1 MLTFPVASANYNNTV
16 WNAGCATNG
25 FCGTASDSQSG
36 IASVA
41 ISIRQGTGNYW
52 NGASFGSATEFMLNT
67 TMAAD
72 DVSWSYTFAGAS
84 FPADG
89 NYTVRVVSTDNGGN
103 AESPGVSAT
112 FKMDRTA
119 PTSGV
124 LALNSV
130 TPAGSAY
137 LGGTTVWYRGV
148 QSGGGNFRLRNT
160 VTDDVGGS
168 GPGGS
173 RTNALG
179 GTTTGWTHTASTVAT
194 PAGGPYDSNTFTW
207 TQNTTSSPTEAVDA
221 LDLATNA
228 LALSTLTFSDDSSTN
243 APTVTFPV
251 DTSSYNTAGW
261 NAGCSTGP
269 GDLCGTSND
278 SSKSGIAAVD
288 VSIRQGA
295 GNYWNGASFGSGSE
309 VWNAATGTTT
319 WSLGFAGSNFPA
331 DGTYNFRVRSTD
343 NVGNTAIGTF
353 AITIDT
359 GTPAAPSS
367 LASTPTSPANNND
380 PRITGTAEA
389 GSTVN
394 IYATSDC
401 SGGSVASGTAAA
413 FSSPGLNPA
422 DIADNSTTSYTATAT
437 DAAGNQSSCS
447 SSISYVEDSAAPSAP
462 SSLGSTPAS
471 PANNNDPRITGT
483 AEAGSTV
490 NIYATSDCSGGS
502 VASGTAAAFGGAGL
516 NPPDIA
522 DNSTTSYTATRDRR
536 RPATS
541 RPAPRRSPTSRTR
554 PPPAAPSALG
564 TTPASPANN
573 NDPRI
578 TGTAEAGSTV
588 NIYAT
593 NDCTGGSVASGT
605 AAAFGGAGLNPPDIA
620 DNSTTSYTARRPTPP
635 ATSQPARRR
644 SPTSRTRPPRAHR
657 PRSARPPPP
666 RRTTTTPASP
676 APPRPAPPSTSTRPT
691 TAPAAPSPPAP
702 PQPSAAQGSTRP
714 TSPTTPPPRTPRRA
728 TDAAGNQSGL
738 LLRRSPTS
746 RTRPPRAHRPRSRT
760 TPASPA
766 NNNDPRDHR
775 HRRGRLDRQRL
786 RDHRLHRRLR
796 RLRHRRS
803 LRRRRPQPARRRR
816 QLARPRTPRRATD
829 AAGNQ
834 SPCSSAISYVEDS
847 AAPVAPSALGTTPA
861 SPANNND
868 PRVTGTAE
876 AGSTVNVYATNDCTG
891 GSVASGTA
899 AAFGGAGLNPRR
911 RRRQLHDLVHRAG
924 HRRRRQPVRLLVRR
938 SPTSRT
944 RLRPSAP
951 SSLSTDP
958 GLARRTTTTRAI
970 TGTAEAG
977 STVNVYATNDCTGGS
992 VASGTAAA
1000 FGGAGLNPRR
1010 RRRQLHHLVHRDA
1023 PPTPRATSP
1032 AARPPS
1038 PTSRTPPRRAR
1049 RPRSRPPR
1057 PPRRT
1062 TTTRA

>member
-1 MLTFPVASANYNNTV
+1 MANSLSITLPAVTANSLRIGVGAISRNNTFPATCAAGAGCPSASRSNNATGAIASGVYDGFAAGGSTILTTGTAERNAGQSISVTADATAPNTSVLTFPVASANYNNTV

-52 NGASFGSATEFMLNT
+52 NGASFGSAAEFMLNT

-72 DVSWSYTFAGAS
+72 DASWSYTFAGAS

-103 AESPGVSAT
+103 AETPGVSAT
-112 FKMDRTA
+112 FKIDRTA

-148 QSGGGNFRLRNT
+148 QSGGGNFKLRNT
-160 VTDDVGGS
+160 VTDNVGGS

-207 TQNTTSSPTEAVDA
+207 VQNTTSSPTEAVDA
-221 LDLATNA
+221 LDLATNS

-295 GNYWNGASFGSGSE
+295 GNYWNGATFGSGSE

-367 LASTPTSPANNND
+367 LASTP
-380 PRITGTAEA
+380 
-389 GSTVN
+389 
-394 IYATSDC
+394 
-401 SGGSVASGTAAA
+401 
-413 FSSPGLNPA
+413 
-422 DIADNSTTSYTATAT
+422 
-437 DAAGNQSSCS
+437 
-447 SSISYVEDSAAPSAP
+447 
-462 SSLGSTPAS
+462 AS

-490 NIYATSDCSGGS
+490 NIYATSDCTGGS
-502 VASGTAAAFGGAGL
+502 VASGTAAAFGGPGL

-522 DNSTTSYTATRDRR
+522 DNSTTSYTATATDAAGNSRR
-536 RPATS
+536 
-541 RPAPRRSPTSRTR
+541 APRRSPTSRTR
-554 PPPAAPSALG
+554 PRQSRRPRSARRPPPRRTTTTRGSPAPPRPARPSTSTRPTTAPAAPSPPAPPQPSAAPG
-564 TTPASPANN
+564 STRPTSPTTPRPRTPRGQPTRPATSPAA
-573 NDPRI
+573 PRRSRTSRTRLLRSRPRRSARPPPRPRTTTTRAI

-588 NIYAT
+588 NVYAT

-605 AAAFGGAGLNPPDIA
+605 AAAFGGAGLNPA
-620 DNSTTSYTARRPTPP
+620 DVTDNTTTSYTAK
-635 ATSQPARRR
+635 
-644 SPTSRTRPPRAHR
+644 
-657 PRSARPPPP
+657 
-666 RRTTTTPASP
+666 
-676 APPRPAPPSTSTRPT
+676 
-691 TAPAAPSPPAP
+691 
-702 PQPSAAQGSTRP
+702 
-714 TSPTTPPPRTPRRA
+714 A
-728 TDAAGNQSGL
+728 TDAAGNQSG
-738 LLRRSPTS
+738 
-746 RTRPPRAHRPRSRT
+746 
-760 TPASPA
+760 
-766 NNNDPRDHR
+766 
-775 HRRGRLDRQRL
+775 
-786 RDHRLHRRLR
+786 
-796 RLRHRRS
+796 
-803 LRRRRPQPARRRR
+803 
-816 QLARPRTPRRATD
+816 
-829 AAGNQ
+829 
-834 SPCSSAISYVEDS
+834 CSSAVAYVEDS
-847 AAPVAPSALGTTPA
+847 AAPSAPSALSTTPA

-899 AAFGGAGLNPRR
+899 AAFGGAGFDPPNVADNSSTSYTARATDAAGNQSACSSAVGYVEDSTNPSSTVTFPTSGGVYGNGSVEHPRG
-911 RRRQLHDLVHRAG
+911 HRLR
-924 HRRRRQPVRLLVRR
+924 HRRRRAPAGRGLDQARLRQPVLERHRLRRRHRELAHRDGHRFVVAHVPVLELPGGRRLRLPSPRGRQCKQHRSGDVVHDHARQRAAEHVDHGPAERSDERDRRLL
-938 SPTSRT
+938 
-944 RLRPSAP
+944 L
-951 SSLSTDP
+951 
-958 GLARRTTTTRAI
+958 
-970 TGTAEAG
+970 
-977 STVNVYATNDCTGGS
+977 
-992 VASGTAAA
+992 
-1000 FGGAGLNPRR
+1000 
-1010 RRRQLHHLVHRDA
+1010 LHLL
-1023 PPTPRATSP
+1023 
-1032 AARPPS
+1032 
-1038 PTSRTPPRRAR
+1038 
-1049 RPRSRPPR
+1049 
-1057 PPRRT
+1057 
-1062 TTTRA
+1062 